1 MKELGVETVVVTN
14 AAGGVNT
21 SFEPGDLMLISDH
34 INFMG
39 TNPLIDQMILKWVYV
54 SLICLHHIQ

>member
-14 AAGGVNT
+14 AGGVNT

-39 TNPLIDQMILKWVYV
+39 TNPLITE
-54 SLICLHHIQ
+54 

>member
-39 TNPLIDQMILKWVYV
+39 TNPLIHRMILKWAYV
-54 SLICLHHIQ
+54 S

>member
-21 SFEPGDLMLISDH
+21 SFEPGLSYV
-34 INFMG
+34 NFA
-39 TNPLIDQMILKWVYV
+39 
-54 SLICLHHIQ
+54 SH